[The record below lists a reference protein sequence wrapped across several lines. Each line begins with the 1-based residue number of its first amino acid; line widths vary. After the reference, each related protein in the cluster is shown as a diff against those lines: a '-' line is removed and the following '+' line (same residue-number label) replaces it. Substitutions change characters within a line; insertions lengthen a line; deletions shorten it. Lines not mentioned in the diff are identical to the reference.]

1 MTPNKPNPVSSKV
14 QRQVPNTAVSPSVQ
28 QKSYLS
34 HTSVGQ
40 QAAHA
45 QFLANNPIIVNPPT
59 LGLPRSTISYNP
71 LTQPT
76 QQRPPTA
83 THQNIFLSQQPHY
96 IPSLNLGRP
105 TYINPSQLLPQ
116 RQQTQPTA
124 QYEDLSDD
132 EK

>member
-1 MTPNKPNPVSSKV
+1 MTSEKPNPVSKV
-14 QRQVPNTAVSPSVQ
+14 QRQVPHTAVSQPVQ
-28 QKSYLS
+28 QKSYLT
-34 HTSVGQ
+34 HASVGQ

-71 LTQPT
+71 LSQPT
-76 QQRPPTA
+76 PQRPPTA

-116 RQQTQPTA
+116 RQQAPPTA

>member
-1 MTPNKPNPVSSKV
+1 MTSKKSNPVSSKV
-14 QRQVPNTAVSPSVQ
+14 QRQVPHTAVSQSVQ
-28 QKSYLS
+28 QKSYLT
-34 HTSVGQ
+34 HAPVGQ
-40 QAAHA
+40 QAHA

-71 LTQPT
+71 LSQPT
-76 QQRPPTA
+76 PQRPPTA

-116 RQQTQPTA
+116 RQQAQPTA

>member
-1 MTPNKPNPVSSKV
+1 MTSKKPNPVSKV
-14 QRQVPNTAVSPSVQ
+14 QRQVPHTAVSQPVQ
-28 QKSYLS
+28 QKSYLT
-34 HTSVGQ
+34 HASVGQ

-59 LGLPRSTISYNP
+59 LGLPRSKISYNP
-71 LTQPT
+71 LSQAAP
-76 QQRPPTA
+76 QRPPTA

-116 RQQTQPTA
+116 RQQAPPTA
-124 QYEDLSDD
+124 QYEDLSDV